1 MHHILR
7 HGKRIGAAIVGGLV
21 IIVGL
26 ILIPYPGP
34 GWLIVFAGLAVLAT
48 EFECA
53 ARWLAW
59 LKMKYAQ
66 WTEWLKHQHSIVRIA
81 VVLFTGIVILLSVY
95 LLNTFGVVDQIFHL
109 DLPWLVS
116 PFFK

>member
-1 MHHILR
+1 MYHILR
-7 HGKRIGAAIVGGLV
+7 HGKRIGTAIVGGLV
-21 IIVGL
+21 IIIGL

-48 EFECA
+48 EFEFA

-59 LKMKYAQ
+59 LKIKYAQ
-66 WTEWLKHQHSIVRIA
+66 WTEWLKHQPSIVRIA
-81 VVLFTGIVILLSVY
+81 VVLFTGIVILFSVY
-95 LLNTFGVVDQIFHL
+95 FLNTFGVVDRIFHL